1 MIKVFNILKED
12 MNLIAK
18 KDNLKNCNKIMKK

>member
-12 MNLIAK
+12 MNLREK